1 MAATN
6 VPARTPEPQPSHDEN
21 TAQRPA
27 TWPREKKTR
36 FAIKVGG
43 VIPC

>member
-6 VPARTPEPQPSHDEN
+6 IPARTPDRQPSIDQN
-21 TAQRPA
+21 ATRPT

-36 FAIKVGG
+36 FAIKLGG
-43 VIPC
+43 IVPC